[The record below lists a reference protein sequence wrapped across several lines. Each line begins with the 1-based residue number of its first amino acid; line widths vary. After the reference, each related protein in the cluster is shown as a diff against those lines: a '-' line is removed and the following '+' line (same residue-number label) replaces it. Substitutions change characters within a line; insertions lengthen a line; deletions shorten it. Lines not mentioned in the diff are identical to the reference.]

1 MGGDHDVEEDNGEDD
16 HHHDVGE
23 DNGDRHDVGEDE
35 GDHRLV
41 ILLLDGNDGPGV
53 GDYGEEADW
62 QGEDQEGRVKH
73 LVAQNSR
80 FHIKF
85 VFEAQILKGQPYH

>member
-1 MGGDHDVEEDNGEDD
+1 MGGDHDVGEDNGEDD

-53 GDYGEEADW
+53 GDDGEEADR
-62 QGEDQEGRVKH
+62 QGEDEEGGVKH

-80 FHIKF
+80 SHCKTLF
-85 VFEAQILKGQPYH
+85 